1 MKENDYKTIDRK
13 IELFHYKN
21 NIIKYSEKVSYE
33 EIDLYQFFELVFSRD
48 EELPF
53 EDKKKKD
60 EDYTTG
66 KYNAICVEIGA
77 YTKKVKDKDT
87 GEEKEISCSNN
98 YIITNDLEVLADFYG
113 KDFVITSPI
122 TYIGRTRNS
131 NNARNCYGLAFDVDG
146 VEEQQIEDILH
157 QMKTGFIPI
166 ANIIVNSGNGVH
178 LYYLFEKPISLFDNI
193 KYLLK
198 DFKYQLTDIIWN
210 SYTSKIKTKQFQGIF
225 QGFRLPDTKTKF
237 GKIVQAFAA
246 DRKYYTVA
254 ELNKF
259 IKDPKKR
266 LSEDDI
272 LTIENAT
279 YKRKRLSLKEAK
291 EKYPDWYERRIVK
304 GEKKGIWHIKRDL
317 YDWWLRKCYSEEIHE
332 GHRYFTLMALSMY
345 ALKCDI
351 SEEELLKDSYKLL
364 EKMESLTT
372 NEDNHFTED
381 DIKDSLNAF
390 RENYRTFPRK
400 DIEKLTGVSI
410 PANKRNG
417 RKQEVHL
424 MGARAIQE
432 INDKMNNTNWRENN
446 GRKNKSHI
454 IAIWRL
460 KNPEG
465 TKYACQKQTGLS
477 KNTIKKWWNYTKT
490 VYKDENFD
498 FSKIDTSD
506 LWKD

>member
-1 MKENDYKTIDRK
+1 MEDKDKIIKRK
-13 IELFHYKN
+13 IELFEYKN
-21 NIIKYSEKVSYE
+21 RIIECNLKIPYE
-33 EIDLYQFFELVFSRD
+33 EIDLYKFFDMVFKRD
-48 EELPF
+48 GELPF
-53 EDKKKKD
+53 EDKKEKD
-60 EDYTTG
+60 KDFTKG

-87 GEEKEISCSNN
+87 GEEKEVFCSNHH
-98 YIITNDLEVLADFYG
+98 IITNDLERLEEFYDC
-113 KDFVITSPI
+113 DFVITSPI

-157 QMKTGFIPI
+157 QMKTGFIPT

-178 LYYLFEKPISLFDNI
+178 LYYLFEKPISLFENI

-210 SYTSKIKTKQFQGIF
+210 SYTSNIKKKQFQGIF

-237 GKIVQAFAA
+237 KEKVQAFAS
-246 DRKYYTVA
+246 DKKYYTVA
-254 ELNKF
+254 ELNEF

-279 YKRKRLSLKEAK
+279 YKRKKLSLKEAK

-304 GEKKGIWHIKRDL
+304 GQKKGIWHIKRDL
-317 YDWWLRKCYSEEIHE
+317 YDWWLHKCYSEEIHE

-417 RKQEVHL
+417 RKQAEHIKL
-424 MGARAIQE
+424 MNFVRDE
-432 INDKMNNTNWRENN
+432 INKNKEWNKIGN

-490 VYKDENFD
+490 IYKNEKFD

>member
-1 MKENDYKTIDRK
+1 M
-13 IELFHYKN
+13 
-21 NIIKYSEKVSYE
+21 
-33 EIDLYQFFELVFSRD
+33 
-48 EELPF
+48 
-53 EDKKKKD
+53 
-60 EDYTTG
+60 
-66 KYNAICVEIGA
+66 
-77 YTKKVKDKDT
+77 
-87 GEEKEISCSNN
+87 
-98 YIITNDLEVLADFYG
+98 
-113 KDFVITSPI
+113 
-122 TYIGRTRNS
+122 
-131 NNARNCYGLAFDVDG
+131 
-146 VEEQQIEDILH
+146 
-157 QMKTGFIPI
+157 
-166 ANIIVNSGNGVH
+166 
-178 LYYLFEKPISLFDNI
+178 
-193 KYLLK
+193 
-198 DFKYQLTDIIWN
+198 
-210 SYTSKIKTKQFQGIF
+210 
-225 QGFRLPDTKTKF
+225 
-237 GKIVQAFAA
+237 
-246 DRKYYTVA
+246 
-254 ELNKF
+254 
-259 IKDPKKR
+259 
-266 LSEDDI
+266 SEDDI

-279 YKRKRLSLKEAK
+279 YKRKKLSLKEAK

-424 MGARAIQE
+424 EIARATRDITQK
-432 INDKMNNTNWRENN
+432 INGTNWRENN

-490 VYKDENFD
+490 IYKDENFD

>member
-1 MKENDYKTIDRK
+1 MEDKDKIIKRK
-13 IELFHYKN
+13 IELFEYKN
-21 NIIKYSEKVSYE
+21 KMIECNLKIPYE
-33 EIDLYQFFELVFSRD
+33 EIDLYKFFDMVFKRE

-53 EDKKKKD
+53 EDKKEKD
-60 EDYTTG
+60 EDFTTG

-87 GEEKEISCSNN
+87 GEEKEVFCSKNHV
-98 YIITNDLEVLADFYG
+98 ITKDLERLDEIYDC
-113 KDFVITSPI
+113 DFVITSPI

-157 QMKTGFIPI
+157 QMKTGFIPT

-178 LYYLFEKPISLFDNI
+178 LYYLFEKPISLFENI

-210 SYTSKIKTKQFQGIF
+210 SYTSNIKKKQFQGIF

-237 GKIVQAFAA
+237 KEKVQAFAS
-246 DRKYYTVA
+246 DKKYYTVS

-424 MGARAIQE
+424 EIARATRDITQK
-432 INDKMNNTNWRENN
+432 INGTNWRENN

-490 VYKDENFD
+490 IYKDENFD
-498 FSKIDTSD
+498 FSKIDTSY